1 MYLCA
6 KMFNSYSFM
15 KKFAFLLSL
24 AVLLMPVVPASAK
37 EPQQET
43 VVFIVTPV
51 MTSRNCENKIKTNI
65 RFEKGVNDIATDV
78 KNNTV
83 TIKYN
88 AKSTDVDKLIAAFKK
103 IGYEAKQYNA
113 DSK

>member
-65 RFEKGVNDIATDV
+65 RFEKGVNDLLWQ
-78 KNNTV
+78 KRCR
-83 TIKYN
+83 
-88 AKSTDVDKLIAAFKK
+88 KK
-103 IGYEAKQYNA
+103 
-113 DSK
+113 

>member
-1 MYLCA
+1 
-6 KMFNSYSFM
+6 MFNRYSFM

-43 VVFIVTPV
+43 VVFTVTPV

-88 AKSTDVDKLIAAFKK
+88 AKSTDADKLIAAFKK